1 MVGFVKRS
9 PSQLLASASPDW
21 FTPLLDPGA
30 YKPLKPK
37 RREEVWSG
45 GEGLI
50 VAARVPDWLSA
61 PQASYAAARALAEEL
76 AASLKEVGKVLVKPD
91 ASVSAAPFLGGEL
104 KRLARQRGV
113 SEHAD
118 LQALAAQPALLA
130 GVVDALLEAGA
141 DEVDIA
147 LDSPWFN
154 PMRVAF
160 ELGYARAF
168 ADPKYEGRVFFVDL
182 YEGQELER
190 LPLKWA
196 EGYDTGFFA
205 HVEPPRALFA
215 ERYDLVMAVTP
226 AKTHALAVY
235 SLALKPLSAWRR
247 PQTRWHMLGA
257 PLKLFDREYASEALG
272 VDVPPHRSFEVIPA
286 GDRVILSNGF
296 ASSAPLPTCVE
307 EGELLAVSDP
317 HAGPAS
323 FAPMLLSMGFY
334 IVRYVGAYATV
345 ADELKGSGTE
355 VAALVSG
362 IVAMEGE
369 GPLAY
374 GERRFAGFAVAGTSP
389 LAVEAFALD
398 AMFGSGRRGF
408 EGVVQRVNRSF
419 CNRYVTDEELEE
431 EVMMEAADPW
441 TLRLAEELAREE
453 RDVTRYTLSVLS
465 FDEWEEVRAPWDL
478 RLGPPF
484 KLPKHVY
491 LPPRTLMRC
500 VYAEGRLFRRA
511 LSQVDKGIST
521 PLPGMIG
528 A

>member
-9 PSQLLASASPDW
+9 PSQLLAAASSGW
-21 FTPLLDPGA
+21 FAPLLDPEA
-30 YKPLKPK
+30 YKPLKPR

-45 GEGLI
+45 GEGLL
-50 VAARVPDWLSA
+50 VAARVPDWLSP
-61 PQASYAAARALAEEL
+61 PQASYAAARALTGEL
-76 AASLKEVGKVLVKPD
+76 ASSLKGVGKVLVKPE
-91 ASVSAAPFLGGEL
+91 ACVSAAPFLDGGFR
-104 KRLARQRGV
+104 RLARQRGV

-118 LQALAAQPALLA
+118 LQALSTQPALLA

-147 LDSPWFN
+147 LDSPWFD
-154 PMRVAF
+154 PLRVAF
-160 ELGYARAF
+160 ELGYARVF
-168 ADPKYEGRVFFVDL
+168 VNPKYEGRVFFVNL

-215 ERYDLVMAVTP
+215 ERYDLVLAVAP
-226 AKTHALAVY
+226 AKTHALTVY

-257 PLKLFDREYASEALG
+257 PLKLFDREYASEMLG
-272 VDVPPHRSFEVIPA
+272 VDVPAHRRFEVIPA

-323 FAPMLLSMGFY
+323 LVPMLLSMGFY
-334 IVRYVGAYATV
+334 VVRYLGAYATV
-345 ADELKGSGTE
+345 TDELKGAGTE

-362 IVAMEGE
+362 VVAMEGE
-369 GPLAY
+369 GPLVY

-408 EGVVQRVNRSF
+408 EGVVQRLNRGF
-419 CNRYVTDEELEE
+419 CSRYITDEELEE

-453 RDVTRYTLSVLS
+453 RDVTRYTLNVVS
-465 FDEWEEVRAPWDL
+465 FGEWEEVRAPWDL
-478 RLGPPF
+478 RSGPPF

-500 VYAEGRLFRRA
+500 VYTEGRLFRRA
-511 LSQVDKGIST
+511 LSQVDKGVSV
-521 PLPGMIG
+521 PLTGMLG